1 LQDLKA
7 VIKYI
12 DKVFSKHYGYQRKE
26 GKNRT
31 LKFIEAQR
39 IRNLPPYLFARI
51 EKMIAEKRAAG
62 VDVIS
67 LGIGDPDLPTPDHI
81 IQVLNR
87 EAKNP
92 ANHQYP
98 SSVGMLSYRQAVANW
113 YERRFG
119 VKLDP
124 ASEVVS
130 LLGSKEGIAHISW
143 CYLNPG
149 DTVLVPDPGYPV
161 YSGGAIL
168 AGAEPYYMPVTAQ
181 KGYLPDFDSIPPDVA
196 KKAKMMFL
204 NYPNNPTG
212 SVADEAFYL
221 RAIDF
226 AREYEIL
233 ICHDAAYSDVAFD
246 GYEPPSFLQY
256 PGAKEVGIEFHSV
269 SKTYN
274 MTGWR
279 IGWAAGNREVVE
291 ALGRLKSNIDSG
303 VFQAIQYAAAE
314 GLSGPQQLVEE
325 QNSIYQERRDIL
337 VNGLNNLGWTLQKPK
352 ATFYVWAPA
361 PKGHTSE
368 SFAELVLEKA
378 GVVVTPGTGY
388 GQNGSGYFRMALT
401 IDKDRI
407 QEALERFQKY
417 IGHIDF

>member
-1 LQDLKA
+1 
-7 VIKYI
+7 
-12 DKVFSKHYGYQRKE
+12 
-26 GKNRT
+26 
-31 LKFIEAQR
+31 
-39 IRNLPPYLFARI
+39 
-51 EKMIAEKRAAG
+51 
-62 VDVIS
+62 
-67 LGIGDPDLPTPDHI
+67 
-81 IQVLNR
+81 
-87 EAKNP
+87 
-92 ANHQYP
+92 
-98 SSVGMLSYRQAVANW
+98 
-113 YERRFG
+113 
-119 VKLDP
+119 
-124 ASEVVS
+124 
-130 LLGSKEGIAHISW
+130 
-143 CYLNPG
+143 
-149 DTVLVPDPGYPV
+149 
-161 YSGGAIL
+161 
-168 AGAEPYYMPVTAQ
+168 
-181 KGYLPDFDSIPPDVA
+181 
-196 KKAKMMFL
+196 MMFL